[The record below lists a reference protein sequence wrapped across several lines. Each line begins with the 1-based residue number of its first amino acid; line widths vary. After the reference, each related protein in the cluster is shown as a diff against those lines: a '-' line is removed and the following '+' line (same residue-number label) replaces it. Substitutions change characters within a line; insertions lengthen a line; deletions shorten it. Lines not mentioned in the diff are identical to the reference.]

1 MYFSNLVELW
11 NMAGHGPYVWSA
23 YAISFIVL
31 AAIIVIPAKHY
42 RQQLKHIR
50 QQQPDNSYK
59 IH

>member
-11 NMAGHGPYVWSA
+11 NMAGHGPFVWSA

-50 QQQPDNSYK
+50 QQQSDNC
-59 IH
+59 